1 MKDIISILSSCL
13 LNPTP
18 PIITTSDNAD
28 NDKIVLGV
36 LLSVALGIA
45 FISIALAI
53 GLTIKHRSIK
63 KSSVKKTEQKI
74 ENIEM
79 QTQTATPQ
87 QPAPTQTAP
96 KSGHGFLT
104 FLGAVVLLFLLVC
117 GLVFVAKCSIKKM
130 SDGEYNSDGNP
141 ILFSR
146 AAKNKD
152 FTLSDNIPAT
162 ALYLKT
168 SFTLIPN
175 VDIKD
180 LEITFKYFDSENKV
194 ISQNT
199 KYVGDVKK
207 SAEYTV
213 TLDIYIIDSEFYKT
227 PDYYVSGGTV
237 SYFK

>member
-1 MKDIISILSSCL
+1 MKTSLLCSLL

-18 PIITTSDNAD
+18 PIITSSDNS
-28 NDKIVLGV
+28 NTENIVLGV
-36 LLSVALGIA
+36 LISVALGIA
-45 FISIALAI
+45 IISIALAI
-53 GLTIKHRSIK
+53 GITVKHKSIK
-63 KSSVKKTEQKI
+63 KGSAKIAEQKI
-74 ENIEM
+74 DN
-79 QTQTATPQ
+79 QDTQPQPTAPQ
-87 QPAPTQTAP
+87 QTTPAQSDT
-96 KSGHGFLT
+96 KSSHSFLS
-104 FLGAVVLLFLLVC
+104 FLGAIVLLFLLVC

-146 AAKNKD
+146 AAAKKD
-152 FTLSDNIPAT
+152 FTLEDNIPAT

-168 SFTLIPN
+168 SFTLVPK
-175 VDIKD
+175 VDIDD

-194 ISQNT
+194 ISQNI
-199 KYVGDVKK
+199 KYVGNVKK